1 MIKFILAYI
10 KLYKFIT
17 EREDCMKR
25 KFKLLFFMLCI
36 VITAAAAYTIYTT
49 AGSSKTTYVAFGD
62 SIAAGYGLEGYAG
75 SREAPPADSYQALVG
90 SFLKTEPVNF
100 AITGDDSTDCLEILD
115 SGTADKAL
123 SDAGVITVSIGSND
137 LLKPFTRIAK
147 EAFGIT
153 EGSSMDYS
161 SLEDYYASFKNS
173 SWIDILAMANGLTD
187 KIRDNKE
194 LHDKAQAFSGNF
206 NQIINTL
213 SEKAPQAEIYVTNIY
228 NPYKDVLVIG
238 DLADTYIQELNNA
251 FTDTSG
257 NYTLIDAYT
266 LFAKENLSNVKFDIS
281 DLGNINLDPHPSKK
295 GHAKIASAILDA
307 LNAKHSPEPANITQ
321 IKSTAKNTV
330 NIKLSCPSGKS
341 GYDIKFASSKNGKW
355 AMLQDTP
362 SNKNQIKS
370 AKLKSGKT
378 YYFKARS
385 YNNVNGVKYYSKFSK
400 AKKIKIK

>member
-1 MIKFILAYI
+1 M
-10 KLYKFIT
+10 
-17 EREDCMKR
+17 EREDYMKK
-25 KFKLLFFMLCI
+25 KFKPLLFMLCI
-36 VITAAAAYTIYTT
+36 AITAAIAYTICTN

-62 SIAAGYGLEGYAG
+62 SIAAGYGLEGYTDNG
-75 SREAPPADSYQALVG
+75 TVPPAHSYQALVG

-100 AITGDDSTDCLEILD
+100 AITGDDSTSCIEILD
-115 SGTADKAL
+115 SGNADKAL
-123 SDAGVITVSIGSND
+123 SDADVITVSIGSND
-137 LLKPFTRIAK
+137 LLKPFIRIAK

-173 SWIDILAMANGLTD
+173 SWIDMLAMANDLAD

-194 LHDKAQAFSGNF
+194 LHEKAQAFSSNF
-206 NQIINTL
+206 DQIINTL
-213 SEKAPQAEIYVTNIY
+213 KEKAPQAEIYVTNIY
-228 NPYKDVLVIG
+228 NPYKDVLVMG
-238 DLADTYIQELNNA
+238 DLADAYIHELNNA

-257 NYTLIDAYT
+257 NYTLIDTYT

-281 DLGNINLDPHPSKK
+281 DLGNINLDPHPSKE

-307 LNAKHSPEPANITQ
+307 LNAKHSPEPADITQ
-321 IKSTAKNTV
+321 IKSTAKNTIT
-330 NIKLSCPSGKS
+330 IKLSCPSGKS

-355 AMLQDTP
+355 ARLQDTP
-362 SNKNQIKS
+362 RNKNQIKS

-400 AKKIKIK
+400 AKKTKIK